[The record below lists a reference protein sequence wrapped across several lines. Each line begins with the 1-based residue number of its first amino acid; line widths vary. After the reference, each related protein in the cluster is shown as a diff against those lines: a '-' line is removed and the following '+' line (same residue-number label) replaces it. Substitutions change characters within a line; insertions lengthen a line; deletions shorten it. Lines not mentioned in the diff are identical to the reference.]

1 VTSAVS
7 VDQLYKKV
15 QENPPKA
22 ETTKSLTVDFT
33 IPESESLIRVETQ
46 QESKSEGVDS
56 SLPSSQ
62 PLQNEPSQPISSEI
76 TELKPAAALP
86 ASSEPEAGSI
96 LSGAG
101 ELPLIGIAGGVFAAF
116 VVGTFLMRG
125 REVVEEKDAVPAPAA
140 VTPPPSPTVVSSES
154 DVAVPYD
161 AAARLAYDQWR
172 ADNQKG
178 NFDESKFL
186 AFKKK
191 YIEITSANMAAKKV
205 ARDTGGSITLLTLGP
220 DADQ

>member
-1 VTSAVS
+1 
-7 VDQLYKKV
+7 
-15 QENPPKA
+15 
-22 ETTKSLTVDFT
+22 
-33 IPESESLIRVETQ
+33 
-46 QESKSEGVDS
+46 
-56 SLPSSQ
+56 
-62 PLQNEPSQPISSEI
+62 
-76 TELKPAAALP
+76 
-86 ASSEPEAGSI
+86 
-96 LSGAG
+96 
-101 ELPLIGIAGGVFAAF
+101 
-116 VVGTFLMRG
+116 MRG
-125 REVVEEKDAVPAPAA
+125 REVGEEKDAVPAPAV
-140 VTPPPSPTVVSSES
+140 VTPLPSPTVVSSES
-154 DVAVPYD
+154 DVDVPYD

>member
-15 QENPPKA
+15 QENPPKT
-22 ETTKSLTVDFT
+22 EPTKSLTVDFT
-33 IPESESLIRVETQ
+33 IPESESLIRIETE

-56 SLPSSQ
+56 SFVDSQLLQKESSQ
-62 PLQNEPSQPISSEI
+62 PLSSE
-76 TELKPAAALP
+76 TTKSEPVVVLP
-86 ASSEPEAGSI
+86 APSETGPGSI
-96 LSGAG
+96 LPGG
-101 ELPLIGIAGGVFAAF
+101 GDLPLIGIAGGVFAAF
-116 VVGTFLMRG
+116 AVGTFLMRG
-125 REVVEEKDAVPAPAA
+125 RAEDEDTVPSLAI
-140 VTPPPSPTVVSSES
+140 VTPSSLSTIATSES

-172 ADNQKG
+172 AEYQKADY
-178 NFDESKFL
+178 DESRFL
-186 AFKKK
+186 LFKKK
-191 YIEITSANMAAKKV
+191 YLEITSANMAAKKV